1 MMRLI
6 FYFLHFI
13 RGYQLINFDVGD
25 KITIN
30 SGESKVNNEF
40 VLVGE
45 ENTVF
50 DFEVY
55 TPDGNN
61 YICYGKDILKNDK
74 MKKIKMML
82 YEFMIKTRR
91 KTC

>member
-1 MMRLI
+1 M
-6 FYFLHFI
+6 

-45 ENTVF
+45 EKTVF

-61 YICYGKDILKNDK
+61 YICYGKGKVKKDK
-74 MKKIKMML
+74 MKN
-82 YEFMIKTRR
+82 
-91 KTC
+91 